1 MSENKKVFT
10 PIAANLA
17 AERAAVKLAISQQV
31 SVAGFPLP
39 ILKGK
44 LNAVVAPSHSGK
56 TIYSVGLA
64 ISLARAGHK
73 IMYLSTEEDYEAF
86 IDKTMGI
93 DENEPFWNDISFVY
107 HSEFDQ
113 ASLAAFMNAVS
124 EQGFEY
130 LVIDYLKKS
139 MWTHYSNDHVVME
152 EINSTL
158 LRTNAAL
165 KNKLGIFTFVQGN
178 RDAFDDKKTDL
189 SMLAADSGKVA
200 LMIDGGMP
208 VYRSA
213 DNILFIKKSGQ
224 ERILF
229 VAKSRRNNLCLGCSY
244 NYDVDLKTFEI
255 RMGTSPNVFGEPNVA
270 AKKGNKGPRSK
281 IGGSI

>member
-1 MSENKKVFT
+1 MSENKKVFA
-10 PIAANLA
+10 PIAADLA
-17 AERAAVKLAISQQV
+17 AERAAVRLAISQQV
-31 SVAGFPLP
+31 SVMGFPLP

-44 LNAVVAPSHSGK
+44 LNAIVAPSHSGK
-56 TIYSVGLA
+56 TIYSMGLA

-73 IMYLSTEEDYEAF
+73 TMYLSTEEDYEAF
-86 IDKTMGI
+86 IDKTMEI
-93 DENEPFWNDISFVY
+93 SESEPFWNNISFIY

-113 ASLAAFMNAVS
+113 VSLAAFVNSVS

-139 MWTHYSNDHVVME
+139 MWTHYSSDHVVME

-158 LRTNAAL
+158 LRANAKL
-165 KNKLGIFTFVQGN
+165 TNKLGIFTFVQGN

-189 SMLAADSGKVA
+189 SMLATDSGKVA

-213 DNILFIKKSGQ
+213 DNILLIKKTGN
-224 ERILF
+224 ERVLF
-229 VAKSRRNNLCLGCSY
+229 VAKSRRNHEYLGRSY
-244 NYDVDLKTFEI
+244 NYNVDLNTFKIVMRLNSNILGESTTVNINIKT
-255 RMGTSPNVFGEPNVA
+255 R
-270 AKKGNKGPRSK
+270 R
-281 IGGSI
+281 GGM